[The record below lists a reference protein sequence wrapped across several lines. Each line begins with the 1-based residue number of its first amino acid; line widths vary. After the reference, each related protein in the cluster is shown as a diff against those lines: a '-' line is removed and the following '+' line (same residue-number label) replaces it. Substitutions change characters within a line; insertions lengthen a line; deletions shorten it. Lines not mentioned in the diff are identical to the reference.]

1 MAKKDLQKQNLD
13 KTSETKP
20 VANKGKKRNAIIT
33 YSLIAVTAIGL
44 GVTTG
49 VIVKRTTSQVVTD
62 YGEFN
67 PENFQADSKELL
79 RRYNMNANASFT
91 PSELVNIGLEKYR
104 QEKYSYSIGVG
115 AANTILKQEIRNA
128 QIRNDNE
135 YFEESISTSSM
146 VKLANRSRQNLEK
159 DGIDHYV
166 GKAVSAEVGEY
177 PDNPNKYTNDEY
189 KAKLGR
195 TLDRMFIYI
204 ISDDSVIKDNCT
216 TTKRS
221 DGYTEVFLD
230 LHPDI
235 STYFYKIQMKEISNL
250 DNMPTFTSLKH
261 TYIFD
266 KDMNLK
272 YLRVNEVYKAT
283 MGMTVEI
290 NNLIDYYYHPG
301 EKLEI
306 PNNNQPI
313 NYSIEGEYDY
323 GKN

>member
-1 MAKKDLQKQNLD
+1 
-13 KTSETKP
+13 
-20 VANKGKKRNAIIT
+20 
-33 YSLIAVTAIGL
+33 
-44 GVTTG
+44 
-49 VIVKRTTSQVVTD
+49 
-62 YGEFN
+62 
-67 PENFQADSKELL
+67 
-79 RRYNMNANASFT
+79 MNANASFT

-221 DGYTEVFLD
+221 DGYVEVFLD